1 QLSRLVALTSQPNLS
16 NVSGTADFNA
26 HIIGNLSESDFSAYQ
41 ITFEGTGKDVGI
53 NGRPAGT
60 LALVGRTENK
70 QLNITLT
77 TGVFGSTPQVVSAQ
91 VNLGSEKLAAN
102 VETTLNNADLTGLL
116 KMLLPQTNVEISGVA
131 TGTLKASGNLLD

>member
-1 QLSRLVALTSQPNLS
+1 MV
-16 NVSGTADFNA
+16 
-26 HIIGNLSESDFSAYQ
+26 
-41 ITFEGTGKDVGI
+41 I

-77 TGVFGSTPQVVSAQ
+77 TGLLGATPQVVAAQ
-91 VNLGSEKLAAN
+91 INLASEKLAAN

-116 KMLLPQTNVEISGVA
+116 KMLLPQATVKLSGLA
-131 TGTLKASGNLLD
+131 TGTLKASGNLLDEDGYFSVAGLAGNCKLHQSQFQS